1 MLFYL
6 LPDFLSRIKIGTVM
20 FLQNSGT
27 LLTEL
32 TNHLKL
38 GDVVDWV
45 DELLSLYVQNRRS
58 LQLVFIF
65 AVTILP

>member
-1 MLFYL
+1 
-6 LPDFLSRIKIGTVM
+6 M